1 MKQYDD
7 FDDVLSEALSEF
19 REAEPRA
26 GLAGRLKAGVG
37 AAEHAPRFAW
47 WKWAAVAAAAVLMIA
62 FWIARPKAPV
72 PVAHKEEAPAHTAPV
87 QKVEKKQEVA
97 VVPKVERRSVA
108 KVHRAVER
116 VKSEQAVAVQ
126 AAGRNVPFPV
136 PRQLSPEEKALVQ
149 LARNQP
155 VVLVQTQQAQ
165 EQFEKKVPIEIQGL
179 QVEPIDGGER

>member
-108 KVHRAVER
+108 KVEAV
-116 VKSEQAVAVQ
+116 KNVAPPKTQ
-126 AAGRNVPFPV
+126 GPV
-136 PRQLSPEEKALVQ
+136 LT
-149 LARNQP
+149 P
-155 VVLVQTQQAQ
+155 VVTPPTPMNSQERALMALAQRAPAAVGYPTMQEKHEVLPEIPAIKITPLSGAQ
-165 EQFEKKVPIEIQGL
+165 ES
-179 QVEPIDGGER
+179 GGEQ